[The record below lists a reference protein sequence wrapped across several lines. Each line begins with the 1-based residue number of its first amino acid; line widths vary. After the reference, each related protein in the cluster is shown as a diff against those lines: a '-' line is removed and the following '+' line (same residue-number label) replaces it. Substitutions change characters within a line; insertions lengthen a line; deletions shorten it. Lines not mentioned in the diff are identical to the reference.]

1 MTNQKLSDAVG
12 HSCRRVGVLAAAT
25 ILLSLPGGPAAHA
38 DDGGL
43 LGDAVDLVG
52 ETGDQVVE
60 PVVQTVESAAPQP
73 VQEVVEPVQQA
84 AEPAVAAA
92 EQAMEETVHVV
103 EQATEPVVRV
113 AKPAPPPAAEPVEDA
128 VAEEAAAP
136 TPTPAPPRAPA
147 VGGAGT
153 SHPGD
158 GSGPDPAAHVSTAQ
172 QVSNDDPAR
181 SGAGEGAHLADLAPR
196 AMGRPA
202 ILLQEPEVEDPV
214 VDEELRSLVNA
225 LMQMWAGPGA
235 VDAGLAG
242 REAPDA
248 QLLGPTSGML
258 PVLLFLLLGTLSLSI
273 RRVLVR
279 HSGDRSHGA
288 APTEE

>member
-25 ILLSLPGGPAAHA
+25 ILLSLSGGPAAHA

-84 AEPAVAAA
+84 VEPAVAAA
-92 EQAMEETVHVV
+92 EQVVEETVRVV
-103 EQATEPVVRV
+103 EPATEPVVRV

-128 VAEEAAAP
+128 VAEEAP
-136 TPTPAPPRAPA
+136 TPAPAPPRAPA

-172 QVSNDDPAR
+172 QVPNDDQHR
-181 SGAGEGAHLADLAPR
+181 SDAADGTDFADLAPR
-196 AMGRPA
+196 AMARPT
-202 ILLQEPEVEDPV
+202 ILLQDPEVEDPV

-248 QLLGPTSGML
+248 QMLGPTSGMV
-258 PVLLFLLLGTLSLSI
+258 PVLLGLLLGTLSLSI

-279 HSGDRSHGA
+279 HSGDRPHGA